1 MRPEPAGKGRDM
13 QHTPPNG
20 IVPAGGIPFD
30 PDAFDAAMLNTIIA
44 PWRPDVRIAQVRVK
58 DAKRYGDGMVSTAAR
73 AFLDVDYAPGTPVD
87 VPRHLVLKLGRS
99 PDFMIGPLYQNEVR
113 FYNVLRPEVTDIEA
127 PFTLGGAYDPTTQA
141 FALLLGDLTD
151 HGARFPNVLSRT
163 TLEEVRAILEVLAR
177 LHARYWRSP
186 RLTQDLGF
194 LETHTEGELARFM
207 HYFVPH
213 AIQQEIDSENFKR
226 EMVARL
232 RTTGDELRRGVA
244 RLHQHQQ
251 TLPHTVLHGDT
262 HIGNTYLLPDGRAGL
277 LDWQLTVRGHH
288 MHDVNYLITTALPID
303 QRRDNER
310 DLLAFYLDRL
320 KAHGATDVPGFAESW
335 DEYRRCLVWG
345 VYIGWLTTNIA
356 NYGWEITVL
365 NHLRLTTAFED
376 HDTAALL
383 RALD

>member
-1 MRPEPAGKGRDM
+1 MGNA
-13 QHTPPNG
+13 PPDG
-20 IVPAGGIPFD
+20 IVPVQGLPFD
-30 PDAFDAAMLNTIIA
+30 PEAYDAALLNAIIA
-44 PWRPDVRIAQVRVK
+44 PWRRDVRIADVRVK

-73 AFLDVDYAPGTPVD
+73 AFLDVDYALGSPAD
-87 VPRHLVLKLGRS
+87 LPRHLVLKLGRS
-99 PDFMIGPLYQNEVR
+99 PEFMIGPLYQNEVR
-113 FYNVLRPEVTDIEA
+113 FYNMLRHEVTDIEA
-127 PFTLGGAYDPTTQA
+127 PFTLGGAFDPETQA

-151 HGARFPNVLSRT
+151 QGARFPNVLSKT
-163 TLEEVRAILEVLAR
+163 TLGEVRAILDVLAR
-177 LHARYWRSP
+177 LHARYWQSP
-186 RLTQDLGF
+186 RFTGDLAF
-194 LETHTEGELARFM
+194 LETHTQGDLATFM
-207 HYFVPH
+207 HELVPH

-226 EMVARL
+226 ELVARL
-232 RTTGDELRRGVA
+232 RTSGDELRRSVA

-303 QRRDNER
+303 VRRDNER
-310 DLLAFYLDRL
+310 DLLAYYLDRL
-320 KAHGATDVPGFAESW
+320 QAYGVSGAPGFDETW

-356 NYGWEITVL
+356 NYGWEISVL

-376 HDTAALL
+376 HDTAALI
-383 RALD
+383 RALG

>member
-1 MRPEPAGKGRDM
+1 MMTA
-13 QHTPPNG
+13 TPPNG
-20 IVPAGGIPFD
+20 IVPIQGIPFD
-30 PDAFDAAMLNTIIA
+30 PQAYDADLLNAIIA
-44 PWRPDVRIAQVRVK
+44 PWRPDVRIDSVRVK
-58 DAKRYGDGMVSTAAR
+58 DAMRYGDGMVSTAAR
-73 AFLDVDYAPGTPVD
+73 AFLDVDYAAGSPAGL
-87 VPRHLVLKLGRS
+87 PRNLVLKLGRS

-127 PFTLGGAYDPTTQA
+127 PFTLGGSYDPATQA

-151 HGARFPNVLSRT
+151 PGARFPNVLSKT
-163 TLEEVRAILEVLAR
+163 TLDEVRAILEALAR
-177 LHARYWRSP
+177 LHARYWQSP
-186 RLTQDLGF
+186 RFATDLAF
-194 LETHTEGELARFM
+194 LETHTQGELATFM
-207 HYFVPH
+207 HEFVPG
-213 AIQQEIDSENFKR
+213 AIQQEIDTENFKR

-232 RTTGDELRRGVA
+232 RTSGDELRRGVA

-288 MHDVNYLITTALPID
+288 MHDVNYIITTALPID
-303 QRRDNER
+303 VRRDNER

-320 KAHGATDVPGFAESW
+320 KAYGVAETPGWDETW

-356 NYGWEITVL
+356 NYGWEISVL

-376 HDTAALL
+376 HDTAALIC
-383 RALD
+383 ALG

>member
-1 MRPEPAGKGRDM
+1 MGSP
-13 QHTPPNG
+13 QPNG
-20 IVPAGGIPFD
+20 IVPDGGIPFD
-30 PDAFDAAMLNTIIA
+30 PEAYSAETLNAIIA
-44 PWRPDVRIAQVRVK
+44 PWRPDVRIANVRVK
-58 DAKRYGDGMVSTAAR
+58 EAKRYGDGMVSTAAR
-73 AFLDVDYAPGTPVD
+73 AFLDVEYAAGAPAD
-87 VPRHLVLKLGRS
+87 LPRHLVLKLGRS

-127 PFTLGGAYDPTTQA
+127 PFTLGGSYDPSTQA

-151 HGARFPNVLSRT
+151 QGAVFPNVLAKN
-163 TLEEVRAILEVLAR
+163 TLEQVRALLDVLAR
-177 LHARYWRSP
+177 LHARYWKSP
-186 RLTQDLGF
+186 RFASDLGF
-194 LETHTEGELARFM
+194 LETHTQGELATFM
-207 HYFVPH
+207 HEFVPQ
-213 AIQQEIDSENFKR
+213 AIQHEIDTENFKR

-232 RTTGDELRRGVA
+232 RTSGDELRRGVA

-303 QRRDNER
+303 VRRDNER
-310 DLLAFYLDRL
+310 DLLTFYLDRL
-320 KAHGATDVPGFAESW
+320 QAYGVTEVPGFDETW

-356 NYGWEITVL
+356 NYGWEISVL

-376 HDTAALL
+376 HDTGALI
-383 RALD
+383 RALG

>member
-1 MRPEPAGKGRDM
+1 MMPA
-13 QHTPPNG
+13 TAPTG
-20 IVPAGGIPFD
+20 IVPPQGIPFD
-30 PDAFDAAMLNTIIA
+30 PEAYDADLLNAIVA
-44 PWRPDVRIAQVRVK
+44 PWRPDVRIAGVRVK

-73 AFLDVDYAPGTPVD
+73 AFLDVDYADGSPAD
-87 VPRHLVLKLGRS
+87 LPRNLVLKLGRS

-113 FYNVLRPEVTDIEA
+113 FYNVLRSEVTDIEA
-127 PFTLGGAYDPTTQA
+127 PFTLGGSYDPATQA

-151 HGARFPNVLSRT
+151 QGARFPNVLSKT
-163 TLEEVRAILEVLAR
+163 TLDEVRAILEALAR
-177 LHARYWRSP
+177 VHARYWQSP
-186 RLTQDLGF
+186 RFATDLAF
-194 LETHTEGELARFM
+194 LETHTHGELATFM
-207 HYFVPH
+207 HEFVPG
-213 AIQQEIDSENFKR
+213 AIQQEIDTENFKR
-226 EMVARL
+226 ELVARL
-232 RTTGDELRRGVA
+232 RTSGDELRRGVA

-288 MHDVNYLITTALPID
+288 MHDVNYIITTALPID

-310 DLLAFYLDRL
+310 GLLAFYLERL
-320 KAHGATDVPGFAESW
+320 KAHGVADAPAWDETW

-356 NYGWEITVL
+356 NYGWEISVL

-376 HDTAALL
+376 HDTAALI
-383 RALD
+383 RALG

>member
-1 MRPEPAGKGRDM
+1 MMTA
-13 QHTPPNG
+13 TPPTG
-20 IVPAGGIPFD
+20 IVPPQGIPFD
-30 PDAFDAAMLNTIIA
+30 PEAYDADLLNAIIA
-44 PWRPDVRIAQVRVK
+44 PWRPDVRIAAVRVK

-73 AFLDVDYAPGTPVD
+73 AFLDVEYASGSPVGL
-87 VPRHLVLKLGRS
+87 PRNLVLKLGRS

-127 PFTLGGAYDPTTQA
+127 PFTLGGSYDPATQA

-151 HGARFPNVLSRT
+151 DGARFPNVLSKT
-163 TLEEVRAILEVLAR
+163 TLDEVRAILEALAR
-177 LHARYWRSP
+177 LHARYWQSP
-186 RLTQDLGF
+186 RFAADLAF
-194 LETHTEGELARFM
+194 LETHTQGELATFM
-207 HYFVPH
+207 HDFVPG
-213 AIQQEIDSENFKR
+213 AIQQEIDTENFKR
-226 EMVARL
+226 ELVARL
-232 RTTGDELRRGVA
+232 RTSGDELRRGVA

-288 MHDVNYLITTALPID
+288 MHDVNYIITTALPID

-320 KAHGATDVPGFAESW
+320 KAHGVAETPGWDETW

-356 NYGWEITVL
+356 NYGWEISVL

-376 HDTAALL
+376 HDTAALI
-383 RALD
+383 RALG